1 MNRPFV
7 PVTALLFGFAF
18 LYIPIVS
25 VVVYS
30 FNASPLV
37 TVWAGFS
44 TRWYGE
50 LLENRQILDAAGL
63 SIRLAASVAS
73 VAAVLGT
80 LAAVAL
86 ARFRRFPGRTLFGA
100 MIYAPMVMPEVVI
113 GLALLLLF
121 AASREAIGWPDTR
134 GFATLLVSHVTFA
147 MAFVTVVVRASLMQV
162 DRTLEDAA
170 MDLGATPFRA
180 FIQVT
185 LPLIAPA
192 VGAGWLLAF
201 TLSLDDLV
209 IASFV
214 AGPGSSTLPMVVYS
228 AVRLGV
234 NPQINALATII
245 VGVVALAVGVAGWL
259 VAGRAGESS
268 REGTP
273 TGVTLASTNDV
284 LPSGHAGVA
293 GPK

>member
-1 MNRPFV
+1 MNRSLFSLF
-7 PVTALLFGFAF
+7 ALAFGYAF
-18 LYIPIVS
+18 LYGPIAS
-25 VVVYS
+25 VIVYS

-44 TRWYGE
+44 TKWYAA
-50 LLENRQILDAAGL
+50 LFENRQMLEAAWL
-63 SIRLAASVAS
+63 SIRIAAAAAT

-86 ARFRRFPGRTLFGA
+86 ARFRFPGRALFGG

-121 AASREAIGWPDTR
+121 AAMRETVGWPETR
-134 GFATLLVSHVTFA
+134 GFATILFSHVTFA
-147 MAFVTVVVRASLMQV
+147 MAFVSVVVRARLSQM
-162 DRTLEDAA
+162 DRALEDAA
-170 MDLGATPFRA
+170 MDLGATPFKA
-180 FIQVT
+180 FVLVT

-214 AGPGSSTLPMVVYS
+214 SGPGSSTLPMVVYS

-234 NPQINALATII
+234 NPQVNALATII
-245 VGVVALAVGVAGWL
+245 VGVVALAVGAAGWL
-259 VAGRAGESS
+259 MVGRGRR
-268 REGTP
+268 REREM
-273 TGVTLASTNDV
+273 AE
-284 LPSGHAGVA
+284 
-293 GPK
+293 